1 MKGYIPPRQRGAGGE
16 NSKLEQCSGGQINLP
31 AMDVPDALPDDQ
43 HRYDP
48 KLVPCRPLI
57 SFAYGLLVVRRIDD
71 LIVEVNGLA
80 VFAVGEFGKVALTDH
95 VSSPLLLSRSINS
108 ESGPKRA
115 TLCRKPANSVLRW
128 RIVRRSTEAA
138 ALAARF
144 AVAVGAGLVALA
156 RLRTRVTAR
165 ATRPFACL
173 IDALALRQ
181 IGRIIA
187 RRAGAKATNGEAW
200 IERKPG
206 LRRGPRFIDPGEI
219 RQGASVVQ
227 TGAPAT
233 AAAPSLLVKTK
244 FVGATAPVTSYHVP
258 ESSRW
263 GQNTCSPSIL

>member
-144 AVAVGAGLVALA
+144 AVLLG
-156 RLRTRVTAR
+156 
-165 ATRPFACL
+165 P
-173 IDALALRQ
+173 
-181 IGRIIA
+181 
-187 RRAGAKATNGEAW
+187 AW
-200 IERKPG
+200 
-206 LRRGPRFIDPGEI
+206 PRWLG
-219 RQGASVVQ
+219 
-227 TGAPAT
+227 
-233 AAAPSLLVKTK
+233 
-244 FVGATAPVTSYHVP
+244 
-258 ESSRW
+258 
-263 GQNTCSPSIL
+263 